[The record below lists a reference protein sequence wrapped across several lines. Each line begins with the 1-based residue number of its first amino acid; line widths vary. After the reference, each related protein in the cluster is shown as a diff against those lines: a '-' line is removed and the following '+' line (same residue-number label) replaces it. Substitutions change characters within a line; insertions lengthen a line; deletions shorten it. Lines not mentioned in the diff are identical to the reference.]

1 MLQCGMGISTQFFHF
16 SILKGQVVLFFS
28 ILTFP
33 FSGKSFFLPKNIA
46 LLKRR
51 TKTMLKTH
59 SLIEPKD
66 LSLDEIQQLFHLAD
80 QIKKNPAQYQNA
92 CEGKLMG
99 ALFYEPSTRTRLSFE
114 SAMNRLG
121 GRVVGFSDPASSSA
135 TKGETVADTA
145 RMVSGYADIMV
156 MRHPWEGAPKVAS
169 LYSDIPV
176 INAGDGGHNHPT
188 QTLTDLYT
196 FHTVFGRTDNLEI
209 AVCGDLK
216 FGRTVHSLVQAM
228 SRYQGISFKF
238 ISPKELKVPSYL
250 LELLQQTQVP
260 YQEVSQIEDAITNCD
275 VLYMTR
281 IQKERFSDPAEYER
295 LRDCYRLDNQKMKLA
310 KENMIVM
317 HPLPRVNEIATEVD
331 FDSRA
336 KYFRQAR
343 YGMFIRMALIIQ
355 LLEGGYQPK
364 QTQLKPTS
372 KSCKNPN
379 CICNQQPEIQ
389 QMLPTSNGMYQCLYC
404 DYIEK

>member
-1 MLQCGMGISTQFFHF
+1 
-16 SILKGQVVLFFS
+16 
-28 ILTFP
+28 
-33 FSGKSFFLPKNIA
+33 
-46 LLKRR
+46 
-51 TKTMLKTH
+51 MLKTH

-66 LSLDEIQQLFHLAD
+66 LSLDEIQQLFDLAD
-80 QIKKNPAQYQNA
+80 QIKKNPEKYQNA

-99 ALFYEPSTRTRLSFE
+99 TLFYEPSTRTRLSFE

-121 GRVVGFSDPASSSA
+121 GRVVGFSDPASSSV

-169 LYSDIPV
+169 LYSDVPV

-196 FHTVFGRTDNLEI
+196 FHTVFGRTDHLEI
-209 AVCGDLK
+209 AICGDLK

-228 SRYQGISFKF
+228 SRYQGVSFCF
-238 ISPKELKVPSYL
+238 ISPKELRIPQYL
-250 LELLQQTQVP
+250 TELLQQNSVP
-260 YQEVSQIEDAITNCD
+260 YQEVSQIEDGIKTCD

-281 IQKERFSDPAEYER
+281 IQKERFSDHTEYER
-295 LRDCYRLDNQKMKLA
+295 LKDCYRLDNEKMKLA
-310 KENMIVM
+310 KANMIVM

-331 FDSRA
+331 FDPRA

-343 YGMFIRMALIIQ
+343 YGMFIRMALILK
-355 LLEGGYQPK
+355 LLEVGYQPK

-379 CICNQQPEIQ
+379 CISNLQPQIQ